1 MEYQNSIESIKKRAL
16 QLIEMKKAA
25 GVGLYYLSQL
35 SNDMG
40 FKKGFRFE
48 KQFGLKFYEL
58 VEAISEFK
66 LETSKKDGTTRY
78 LILQENL
85 KEPKKRPR
93 YSKETW
99 DAFSIPLISEEERYA
114 QISIDQ
120 LIYYSSPIEEN
131 TFVYKIDKKYIV
143 GEENRLHADIIAK
156 NISEWL
162 EKNSIELRYAIIK

>member
-16 QLIEMKKAA
+16 QIIEMKKAA

-48 KQFGLKFYEL
+48 NQFGLKFYEL
-58 VEAISEFK
+58 VESISEYK

-78 LILQENL
+78 LILEENA
-85 KEPKKRPR
+85 KESKKRPR

-99 DAFSIPLISEEERYA
+99 DAFSIPLISEEKRYA
-114 QISIDQ
+114 KISNDQ
-120 LIYYSSPIEEN
+120 LIYDSSPIKEN
-131 TFVYKIDKKYIV
+131 IYIYEIDKKYIV
-143 GEENRLHADIIAK
+143 DEENRLHADIIAK
-156 NISEWL
+156 NIAEWL
-162 EKNSIELRYAIIK
+162 EKNSIGLRYAIIK

>member
-48 KQFGLKFYEL
+48 NQFGLKFYEL
-58 VEAISEFK
+58 IESISEFK

-78 LILQENL
+78 LILEKNAN
-85 KEPKKRPR
+85 ETIKRPR

-99 DAFSIPLISEEERYA
+99 DAFSIPLISDEKRYA
-114 QISIDQ
+114 KISIDQ
-120 LIYYSSPIEEN
+120 LIYSSSPIEDN
-131 TFVYKIDKKYIV
+131 TCIYEIDRKYIV